1 MFNFIRFIISPIFL
15 KILPYLAVIITVL
28 SGTFYIYHHG
38 YDTGFTKAKKQC
50 DTANLEAQIIAQDN
64 QIKNLEGQLVDTQ
77 TALETAT
84 GKKIYI
90 IKRIA
95 KDRQVIIHE
104 VSTNP
109 TCTLSIDIVQL
120 LNNARSTTPSNHK

>member
-1 MFNFIRFIISPIFL
+1 MFNFFRFVLSPIFL
-15 KILPYLAVIITVL
+15 KLLPYIAVITTVL
-28 SGTFYIYHHG
+28 SGAFYLYHHG
-38 YDTGFTKAKKQC
+38 YDTGFAKAKKQC
-50 DTANLEAQIIAQDN
+50 DTANLEAQIAAQGS
-64 QIKNLEGQLVDTQ
+64 QIKNLEDQLVDTQ
-77 TALETAT
+77 IALDTAT

-109 TCTLSIDIVQL
+109 SCNLGVDVVQL